1 MPAVPEPRVQV
12 SEVQLD
18 RRFLELKSG
27 EEDDVARD
35 LPLFHLRDAVPWDRV
50 LEERCAVILGEAGTG
65 KTTEFFLRR
74 EMLERAGQ
82 PAFVLAVEELAT
94 KPVTALLDSD
104 EEEQFS
110 AWGSAE
116 TIAYFFLDAV
126 DEARLRNAKSLP
138 SALRNL
144 ERDLSGKL
152 ARSRVLISCRG
163 SDWRGQ
169 SDRREIQSILLKGD
183 AQQEVKV
190 FALAPLVEEQ
200 VVLLA
205 KHYYGLEDVEAFI
218 RETRRAGAYSYLE
231 RPGDVAW
238 LVSHWREQRT
248 IGTYTQ
254 LIASNVDRKLREP
267 KPDRRPEHLAEAGL
281 RTVSMTTGR
290 EHLNTEPRLP
300 MQKHTILFLAAN
312 PSRTDPRALALP
324 SHVPT
329 AAPSEIG

>member
-1 MPAVPEPRVQV
+1 MT
-12 SEVQLD
+12 
-18 RRFLELKSG
+18 
-27 EEDDVARD
+27 RD

-74 EMLERAGQ
+74 ELLERAGQ
-82 PAFVLAVEELAT
+82 PAFVLAVEELAI

-144 ERDLSGKL
+144 ERDLRGKL

-163 SDWRGQ
+163 SDWRAQ

-238 LVSHWREQRT
+238 LVSHWREHRT

-254 LIASNVDRKLREP
+254 LIASNVDRKLRERNR
-267 KPDRRPEHLAEAGL
+267 DRRPSLSPAKAKLAATALAGL
-281 RTVSMTTGR
+281 GTLQRKASFVIPDGELDSERAATSLEPSAVLPDLTRGEIAELLTLPLAWISMHR
-290 EHLNTEPRLP
+290 N
-300 MQKHTILFLAAN
+300 
-312 PSRTDPRALALP
+312 
-324 SHVPT
+324 
-329 AAPSEIG
+329 